1 MKREVEKAFIKRI
14 EKRIEENK
22 KIPAKVYFVRDQKKV
37 KVCFD
42 LVEVS
47 KFFNIKPNTARMYSC
62 YKKHYLGNNRFM
74 IPYDAKTLIKQ
85 IESLL

>member
-1 MKREVEKAFIKRI
+1 MKREVEKAFVKRI
-14 EKRIEENK
+14 EKRIKEGK
-22 KIPAKVYFVRDQKKV
+22 KIPGKVYFVRDKKKV

-47 KFFNIKPNTARMYSC
+47 SFFGIKPNTARMYSC
-62 YKKHYLGNNRFM
+62 YKKHNLGNNRFM

-85 IESLL
+85 IESIL